1 MEEKK
6 KLIVLVVLGVA
17 AVFSLIYGIITPSTS
32 RRKSHLK
39 PGDTRLKPEGSFT
52 GEAGIAK
59 EILSSI
65 RCHRRSEY
73 NSWGRNPFTLFSAPV
88 KRSIGFHL
96 GGIIWDKQT
105 PLAVIN
111 DDVVGIGD
119 KVGTNTI
126 VEIKQDIVIL
136 NDGIKDFELNLNQ

>member
-6 KLIVLVVLGVA
+6 KLIVLVVLGVG
-17 AVFSLIYGIITPSTS
+17 AVFSLIYGIITPSSS
-32 RRKSHLK
+32 RRKL
-39 PGDTRLKPEGSFT
+39 
-52 GEAGIAK
+52 
-59 EILSSI
+59 
-65 RCHRRSEY
+65 RSEPNDARIEQITQSQKVVSILGRPKRSKY
-73 NSWGRNPFTLFSAPV
+73 ASWGRNPFKLFAAPV
-88 KRSIGFHL
+88 KISIGFHL
-96 GGIIWDKQT
+96 DGIIWDNRA

-111 DDVVGIGD
+111 GNVVGSGD